1 MLVKITY
8 TSGTHNK
15 RNEKVIEISDKKSV
29 AFCIIRVCISKL
41 TFRSINKN
49 IRKIKRNISNTI
61 GRGVYFIR
69 LYNAFIR
76 NCFND
81 KAIKVLHGEVRFP
94 NARQGHVNLVRMIYI
109 IKTI

>member
-1 MLVKITY
+1 MLVKISY

-61 GRGVYFIR
+61 GRGVYSLDYTMHLSGTVSTIKLSKGCMERCGFQMQ
-69 LYNAFIR
+69 
-76 NCFND
+76 D
-81 KAIKVLHGEVRFP
+81 KD
-94 NARQGHVNLVRMIYI
+94 M
-109 IKTI
+109 

>member
-29 AFCIIRVCISKL
+29 AFCIIRVFISKL
-41 TFRSINKN
+41 TFRNINKN

-61 GRGVYFIR
+61 GHGVYSLDYTMHLSETVSTIK
-69 LYNAFIR
+69 LSKCCKER
-76 NCFND
+76 NGFQMQD
-81 KAIKVLHGEVRFP
+81 KG
-94 NARQGHVNLVRMIYI
+94 M
-109 IKTI
+109 